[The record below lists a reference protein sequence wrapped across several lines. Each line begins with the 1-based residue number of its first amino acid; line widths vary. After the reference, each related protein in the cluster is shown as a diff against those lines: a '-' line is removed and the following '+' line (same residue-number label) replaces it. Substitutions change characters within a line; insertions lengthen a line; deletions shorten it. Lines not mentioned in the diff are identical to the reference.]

1 VPDEATY
8 DIDNGVGGEMLDDV
22 GAEARSDRLD
32 VAGPAK
38 GTPSSRLYEHEPDRL
53 LPAPS

>member
-38 GTPSSRLYEHEPDRL
+38 GAPSSRLYEHEPDRL
-53 LPAPS
+53 LPAPT